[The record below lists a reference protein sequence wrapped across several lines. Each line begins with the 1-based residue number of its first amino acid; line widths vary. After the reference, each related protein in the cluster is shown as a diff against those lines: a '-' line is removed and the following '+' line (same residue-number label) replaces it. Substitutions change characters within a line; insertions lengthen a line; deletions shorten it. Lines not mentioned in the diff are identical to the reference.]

1 MSILEDW
8 YLLRIESLA
17 LAARIS
23 ALSGEAIA
31 EAMERVAGE
40 EKKTFDIGPSG
51 HKIQVRFVNKKI
63 KHTDDQ
69 LLDNLHA
76 EIELEK
82 AAAARANAD
91 AIAQI
96 EKDLESL
103 TKRLEH
109 LKLTDTGRALQREY
123 DERLEQL
130 AEKVPVLAL
139 KGA

>member
-8 YLLRIESLA
+8 YLLRLESLT

-40 EKKTFDIGPSG
+40 EAKTFPIGPSG
-51 HKIQVRFVNKKI
+51 HKIQIRFTNKKI

-69 LLDNLHA
+69 LLDNLYE

-82 AAAARANAD
+82 AAAVQANAT
-91 AIAQI
+91 AISQI
-96 EKDLESL
+96 ERDLEAL
-103 TKRLEH
+103 TKRLEQMR
-109 LKLTDTGRALQREY
+109 LTDRGRALQRQY

-139 KGA
+139 KGV

>member
-1 MSILEDW
+1 MNAIEQW
-8 YLLRIESLA
+8 YLLRLESLA

-23 ALSGEAIA
+23 ALSGDAIS

-40 EKKTFDIGPSG
+40 EKKTFPIGPSG
-51 HKIQVRFVNKKI
+51 HKIQVRFLNKKI

-69 LLDNLHA
+69 LLDNLYE

-82 AAAARANAD
+82 AAAAQANAG
-91 AIAQI
+91 AISQI
-96 EKDLESL
+96 ERDLETL
-103 TKRLEH
+103 TKRLEQMR
-109 LKLTDTGRALQREY
+109 LTDRGRALQRQY

-139 KGA
+139 KGV